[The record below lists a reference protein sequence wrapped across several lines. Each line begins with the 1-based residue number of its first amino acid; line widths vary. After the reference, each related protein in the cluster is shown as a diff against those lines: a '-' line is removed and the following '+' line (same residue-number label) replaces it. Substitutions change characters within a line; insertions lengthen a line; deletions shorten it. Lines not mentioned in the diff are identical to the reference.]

1 VAHRF
6 QQCASALLALSH
18 YHGRSSL
25 KAILHPTDFSH
36 LSGLAFAHALR
47 IALASK
53 AKLHIIHVTPHN
65 PDVAL
70 AFPHARRLL
79 AQWGFCDDNDSP
91 STITKKLGIEVYN
104 TRIRSREPTQAILEF
119 LRDSCFDLVVLATHG
134 GKGIGRW
141 LKGSVAETIARH
153 ARAPTLFVA
162 PGTRPFIR
170 QVTGDIQI
178 RRAIVPIDSF
188 ANSVRAIALAKRVG
202 ALLAGAE
209 ITLHLLHVG
218 HSAPRLPAK
227 KPSHFPPIMLREGN
241 VVKSIADTAI
251 EFEADFIAMATAGH
265 TSALD
270 PLRGS
275 TTERVI
281 RHAPCPVFAIPRTF

>member
-1 VAHRF
+1 MPRAGF
-6 QQCASALLALSH
+6 
-18 YHGRSSL
+18 
-25 KAILHPTDFSH
+25 KAILHPTNFSH

-53 AKLHIIHVTPHN
+53 AKLHIIHVTPHE

-79 AQWGFCDDNDSP
+79 AQWGFCDESDSP
-91 STITKKLGIEVYN
+91 STITRKLGIGVYN
-104 TRIRSREPTQAILEF
+104 TRIKSREPTQAILQF
-119 LRDSCFDLVVLATHG
+119 LRNSHFDLVVLATHG

-141 LKGSVAETIARH
+141 LKGSVAEIIARH
-153 ARAPTLFVA
+153 ARAPTLLVA

-178 RRAIVPIDSF
+178 RRAIVPMDSF
-188 ANSVRAIALAKRVG
+188 ANAARAIALAKRVG
-202 ALLAGAE
+202 TLLAGMD

-218 HSAPRLPAK
+218 QSLPPLPAISP
-227 KPSHFPPIMLREGN
+227 KPSNLPPVMLRGGSI
-241 VVKSIADTAI
+241 VKSIVDTAI

-265 TSALD
+265 TNALD

-275 TTERVI
+275 TTERVV
-281 RHAPCPVFAIPRTF
+281 RHAPCPVFAIPHA

>member
-1 VAHRF
+1 MDTVGF
-6 QQCASALLALSH
+6 
-18 YHGRSSL
+18 
-25 KAILHPTDFSH
+25 KAILHPTDFSN

-53 AKLHIIHVTPHN
+53 AKLHIIHVTPHE

-79 AQWGFCDDNDSP
+79 AQWGFCDDDDSP
-91 STITKKLGIEVYN
+91 STIARKLRVAVYN
-104 TRIRSREPTQAILEF
+104 TRIKSREPTQAVLEF
-119 LRDSCFDLVVLATHG
+119 LRNSFFDLVVLATQG
-134 GKGIGRW
+134 GKGIGGW
-141 LKGSVAETIARH
+141 LKGSVAEIIARH

-178 RRAIVPIDSF
+178 RRAIVPIDSI
-188 ANSVRAIALAKRVG
+188 ANAARAIALAKRIGV
-202 ALLAGAE
+202 LLTGAE

-218 HSAPRLPAK
+218 RSAPHLPARSSES
-227 KPSHFPPIMLREGN
+227 SHSPPVMVRGGSI
-241 VVKSIADTAI
+241 VKSIVDTAI

-265 TSALD
+265 RSALD

-275 TTERVI
+275 TTERVV
-281 RHAPCPVFAIPRTF
+281 RHAPCPVFAIPRTL

>member
-1 VAHRF
+1 
-6 QQCASALLALSH
+6 
-18 YHGRSSL
+18 
-25 KAILHPTDFSH
+25 
-36 LSGLAFAHALR
+36 LR

-53 AKLHIIHVTPHN
+53 AKLHIIHVTSHES
-65 PDVAL
+65 DVAL

-79 AQWGFCDDNDSP
+79 AQWGFCDDNDIP
-91 STITKKLGIEVYN
+91 STIAGKLGLSVYN
-104 TRIRSREPTQAILEF
+104 TRIKSREPAQAILEF
-119 LRDSCFDLVVLATHG
+119 LRDSHFDLATQG

-141 LKGSVAETIARH
+141 LKGSVAEVIARH

-188 ANSVRAIALAKRVG
+188 ANAARAIALAKRVG
-202 ALLAGAE
+202 ALLTGAD
-209 ITLHLLHVG
+209 ITLDLLHVG
-218 HSAPRLPAK
+218 RSAPRLPAK
-227 KPSHFPPIMLREGN
+227 SSKSAHLPRVMLRGGSI
-241 VVKSIADTAI
+241 VKSIVDTAI

-265 TSALD
+265 RSALD

-275 TTERVI
+275 TTERVV
-281 RHAPCPVFAIPRTF
+281 RHAPCPVFAVPRTFWDADLLYL

>member
-1 VAHRF
+1 MDTAGF
-6 QQCASALLALSH
+6 
-18 YHGRSSL
+18 
-25 KAILHPTDFSH
+25 KAILHPTDFSD
-36 LSGLAFAHALR
+36 LSGSALAHALR
-47 IALASK
+47 IALAAKSK
-53 AKLHIIHVTPHN
+53 LDIVHVTQHEA
-65 PDVAL
+65 DVAL
-70 AFPHARRLL
+70 AFPPAQRLL
-79 AQWGFCDDNDSP
+79 AQWGFCDDSDSP
-91 STITKKLGIEVYN
+91 SAIARKLGLAVYN
-104 TRIRSREPTQAILEF
+104 TRIKSREPTQAILEF
-119 LRDSCFDLVVLATHG
+119 LRDSPFDMVVLATHG

-141 LKGSVAETIARH
+141 LTGSVGEIIARH

-170 QVTGDIQI
+170 QVTGDIRI

-188 ANSVRAIALAKRVG
+188 ANAARAIALAKRM
-202 ALLAGAE
+202 ATLLAGSD
-209 ITLHLLHVG
+209 IMLHLLHVG

-227 KPSHFPPIMLREGN
+227 SSKSSCLPPVILRRG
-241 VVKSIADTAI
+241 SIVNSIVDTAI

-265 TSALD
+265 RSALD